1 MLKVSNSVKEAI
13 LDLVRTAISTSIAVW
28 LGLGISIFDANANS
42 VKAVI
47 AAGVAAALQ
56 VLMKYLDPNNA
67 AYGIVASNIEVK
79 KKAAAAKRKSKR
91 NGTTR

>member
-1 MLKVSNSVKEAI
+1 
-13 LDLVRTAISTSIAVW
+13 
-28 LGLGISIFDANANS
+28 

-56 VLMKYLDPNNA
+56 VAMKYLDPNNA

-79 KKAAAAKRKSKR
+79 RKAAAAKSTRKRKSA
-91 NGTTR
+91 TR

>member
-1 MLKVSNSVKEAI
+1 MVKVSSSVKEAL
-13 LDLVRTAISTSIAVW
+13 LDLARTAVSTSIAVW
-28 LGLGISIFDANANS
+28 LGLGISIFDANEDA

-56 VLMKYLDPNNA
+56 VAMKYLDPNNA

-79 KKAAAAKRKSKR
+79 RKAAAAKSTRKRKSA
-91 NGTTR
+91 TR

>member
-1 MLKVSNSVKEAI
+1 MVKVSSSVKEAL
-13 LDLVRTAISTSIAVW
+13 LDLVRTAVSTSIAVW
-28 LGLGISIFDANANS
+28 LGLGISIFDANEDA

-56 VLMKYLDPNNA
+56 VAMKYLDPNNA

-79 KKAAAAKRKSKR
+79 RKAAAAKSTRKRKSA
-91 NGTTR
+91 TR